1 MATKRADFT
10 LHIDQTSV
18 TVPFKPENG
27 RDLDGALQLLL
38 QTFAEKQKAER
49 PKRWKSMEF
58 RLSGDDPASNL
69 KAAEM
74 HNQVTFSS
82 IKLNVT

>member
-1 MATKRADFT
+1 MATKHADLT

-27 RDLDGALQLLL
+27 RDLDGALQVLL

-58 RLSGDDPASNL
+58 RLSGDKSVSNL
-69 KAAEM
+69 EAAER
-74 HNQVTFSS
+74 HKS
-82 IKLNVT
+82 